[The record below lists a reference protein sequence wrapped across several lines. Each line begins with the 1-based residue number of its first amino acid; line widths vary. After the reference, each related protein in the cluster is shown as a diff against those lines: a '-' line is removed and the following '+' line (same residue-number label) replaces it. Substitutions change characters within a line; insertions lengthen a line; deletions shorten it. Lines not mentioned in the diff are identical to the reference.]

1 MNIKTGMVV
10 SSLFVFLIGFIIAHV
25 CLSDTSG
32 NGWFNKLRL
41 YIYFPLTMWCLVYY
55 LVCLCYAG
63 YRLSL
68 VWMWLL
74 FALFGA
80 VRITMIIMKMEGALP
95 FVIPVFLKVVYYVVF
110 TAGTIFFL
118 VVEYKV
124 VDDMTAYPPADLEY
138 IVVLGAGLQ
147 GRQPS
152 NPLKVRIKRA
162 AEYMEENPDTI
173 LIASGGQGPTE
184 IISEAECIKEQLT
197 DVYGIDP
204 DRIIMEQKS
213 TNTIENLK
221 YSLELIGDPEHSVG
235 IVSNGF
241 HEHRAMLI
249 AGQAGYKNVTPVPST
264 TLLPVGVHY
273 IVREFFGVV
282 SLYLGL
288 QGRV

>member
-80 VRITMIIMKMEGALP
+80 VRITMIIMEMEGALP